1 MTPLPDIAA
10 HEAWF
15 EAWTAGYLTDDEQDN
30 RYIELKRNH
39 TMRVL
44 ENARRIVGTLDMPE
58 HVARTALLAAL
69 YHDVGR
75 FPQYAQYR
83 TFSDQRSVN
92 HGILGC
98 KTLRRL
104 GVLNGGSRNEAAL
117 CESRSTQANVLASV
131 AMHNRFRVP
140 SGISSA
146 LRAVTDVVR
155 DSDKIDIFPVMI
167 ATFTRDGS
175 ENDVVTLHLEEKEG
189 AWSPGILESLRE
201 RRLASYK
208 DMRYVNDFKL
218 LLGSWVF
225 ELNYAESRLML
236 RERGLVEAL
245 LATWPEHPD
254 VVAMKDVVREA
265 LMRD

>member
-1 MTPLPDIAA
+1 MTPLPDITA

-15 EAWTAGYLTDDEQDN
+15 KTWTAGYLTDDEQDN

-39 TMRVL
+39 TLRVL
-44 ENARRIVGTLDMPE
+44 DNARCIVATLNVSED
-58 HVARTALLAAL
+58 VARGALLAAL

-98 KTLRRL
+98 KTLKRERTL
-104 GVLNGGSRNEAAL
+104 QGGRECNAAL
-117 CESRSTQANVLASV
+117 KETRSTAGDVLAAV
-131 AMHNRFRVP
+131 AMHNRFRLPAGV
-140 SGISSA
+140 SQS
-146 LRAVTDVVR
+146 LRTITGVVR
-155 DSDKIDIFPVMI
+155 DSDKLDIFPVMI
-167 ATFTRDGS
+167 STFTRDGS
-175 ENDVVTLHLEEKEG
+175 DSDVVTLHLEEKEG
-189 AWSPGILESLRE
+189 AWSQEILAALKE
-201 RRLASYK
+201 RRLASYR

-225 ELNYAESRLML
+225 ELNYAESRRLL

-245 LATWPEHPD
+245 LATWPEHPE
-254 VVAMKDVVREA
+254 VEAMKDVVREA